1 MQTMHKYLGDLD
13 HLTAESSDG
22 TKSNYVH
29 PALKNTGCV
38 SLVLIREI
46 IAPAVFRNAEQEIT
60 DIEFDRQSHVR
71 AVANKF
77 KYQERSRGMQILRA
91 YGVGGRMPQNR
102 TALKKGQKP
111 SEAFDLN
118 ALVFGDSANQDNR
131 VLPVKAA
138 VNYSDALGLLPYH
151 LCVEESFHNRAA
163 EDGTLFDPVHKK
175 NSDNLFTRHFV
186 KPGVLLVQVL
196 STRGRLLPPEG
207 FAHLLLA
214 IGLAGTYGGQT
225 SITGTNVRTR
235 LAGLYGAPF
244 ERAETSPYELT
255 RMLTATLTQEQLNDS
270 ELIIKAIHGH
280 LAPLHPDSLAGNEI
294 FKEMERLV
302 QGFEDDDTSLAE
314 QYNHAAE
321 KVGELFDAWFE
332 TKKKGK

>member
-22 TKSNYVH
+22 TKDNYIH
-29 PALKNTGCV
+29 PALKNTGCI

-60 DIEFDRQSHVR
+60 DIEFNGQSHVR

-77 KYQERSRGMQILRA
+77 KYQERSRGLQILRA

-102 TALKKGQKP
+102 TALKKNQNP

-151 LCVEESFHNRAA
+151 LCVDESFHNRAA
-163 EDGTLFDPVHKK
+163 EDGTLFDPVAKK
-175 NSDNLFTRHFV
+175 NSDNLFSRHFV
-186 KPGVLLVQVL
+186 SPGVLMVQVL
-196 STRGRLLPPEG
+196 SCRGRLLPPEG
-207 FAHLLLA
+207 LDHLLLTIA
-214 IGLAGTYGGQT
+214 LPEPMAA
-225 SITGTNVRTR
+225 RPR
-235 LAGLYGAPF
+235 LPEPMSAP
-244 ERAETSPYELT
+244 
-255 RMLTATLTQEQLNDS
+255 DW
-270 ELIIKAIHGH
+270 
-280 LAPLHPDSLAGNEI
+280 PDSTVHPLNVP
-294 FKEMERLV
+294 RLRP
-302 QGFEDDDTSLAE
+302 TNLRAC
-314 QYNHAAE
+314 
-321 KVGELFDAWFE
+321 
-332 TKKKGK
+332 

>member
-1 MQTMHKYLGDLD
+1 MKTIQKYLGDID

-22 TKSNYVH
+22 SKNNYIH

-46 IAPAVFRNAEQEIT
+46 IAPAIFRNAEQEIT
-60 DIEFDRQSHVR
+60 DIEFDGQAHVR

-77 KYQERSRGMQILRA
+77 KYQERSRGLQILRA

-102 TALKKGQKP
+102 TALKKGQRP

-118 ALVFGDSANQDNR
+118 TLVFGDSANQDNR

-138 VNYSDALGLLPYH
+138 VNYSDAIGLLPYH

-163 EDGTLFDPVHKK
+163 EDGTLFDPVNKK

-186 KPGVLLVQVL
+186 KPGVLLIQVL

-214 IGLAGTYGGQT
+214 IGLAGAYGGQT
-225 SITGTNVRTR
+225 SVTGTNVRTR

-255 RMLTATLTQEQLNDS
+255 RILKEKLSRE
-270 ELIIKAIHGH
+270 ELSDPKKVIESIHTH
-280 LAPLHPDSLAGNEI
+280 LASLHPDSVDSETLTG
-294 FKEMERLV
+294 EMKGLV
-302 QGFEDDDTSLAE
+302 QRFENEDSSLDK
-314 QYNHAAE
+314 QYRKTAE
-321 KVGELFDAWFE
+321 KIGELFDTWFE

>member
-22 TKSNYVH
+22 TKADYVH
-29 PALKNTGCV
+29 PALKNTGCI

-46 IAPAVFRNAEQEIT
+46 IAPAIFRNAEQEIT
-60 DIEFDRQSHVR
+60 DIEFKGQSHVR

-77 KYQERSRGMQILRA
+77 KYQERSRGLQILRA
-91 YGVGGRMPQNR
+91 YGAGGRMPQNR
-102 TALKKGQKP
+102 TALKKNQAP

-138 VNYSDALGLLPYH
+138 VNYSDALSLLPYH
-151 LCVEESFHNRAA
+151 LCVDESFHNRAA
-163 EDGTLFDPVHKK
+163 EDGTLFDPIAKK

-186 KPGVLLVQVL
+186 KPGILLVQVL
-196 STRGRLLPPEG
+196 SCRGRLLPPEG
-207 FAHLLLA
+207 FDHLLLA
-214 IGLAGTYGGQT
+214 IGLAGAYGGQT

-255 RMLTATLTQEQLNDS
+255 RMLGNCLDEEKLGDPTAVS
-270 ELIIKAIHGH
+270 AAIHAH
-280 LAPLHPDSLAGNEI
+280 LQPLHPDSLDSAAISAKLEN
-294 FKEMERLV
+294 LV
-302 QGFEDDDTSLAE
+302 QDFEKDEATLSD
-314 QYNHAAE
+314 QYTRTAA

-332 TKKKGK
+332 NKKKGK

>member
-1 MQTMHKYLGDLD
+1 MQTMHQYLGDLE
-13 HLTAESSDG
+13 HLTDESSDG
-22 TKSNYVH
+22 KKSNYVH

-46 IAPAVFRNAEQEIT
+46 IAPAIFRNAEQEIT
-60 DIEFDRQSHVR
+60 DIEFDGQSHVR

-77 KYQERSRGMQILRA
+77 KYQERSRGLQILRA

-102 TALKKGQKP
+102 TALKSKQNP
-111 SEAFDLN
+111 SEVFDLN
-118 ALVFGDSANQDNR
+118 TLIFGDSANQDNR

-163 EDGTLFDPVHKK
+163 EDGTLFDPVDKK

-196 STRGRLLPPEG
+196 SCRGRLLPPEG
-207 FAHLLLA
+207 FAHLLLS
-214 IGLAGTYGGQT
+214 IGLAGAYGGQT

-255 RMLTATLTQEQLNDS
+255 RMLSNTLDQEKLNDPA
-270 ELIIKAIHGH
+270 EVIAAVHAH
-280 LAPLHPDSLAGNEI
+280 LQPLHPDSLDSKTISTELEN
-294 FKEMERLV
+294 LV
-302 QGFEDDDTSLAE
+302 RRFEEEDTALNQ
-314 QYNHAAE
+314 QYQKTAL

-332 TKKKGK
+332 NKKKGK